1 MEEDKLLKTFA
12 KLLGAG
18 AEDVIKEIESKKE
31 KERRLLESFSR
42 SLSVASDL
50 DITIEEEK
58 IPVEINLP
66 TVIAAQPE
74 IVATKTISQEQF
86 DEVLA
91 IASSE
96 PIEEVALEESG
107 RQEEPQLPVN
117 DIINQTVAALSSVPQ
132 KDIQQAAD
140 SIPDSL
146 RKEIDIIK
154 KSVADFHRF
163 ALRHSQMG
171 GGGEVWLH
179 KLNDVDYFSLKSATD
194 GQVLTYNATTK
205 KWYSSY
211 SSGGGGIDGLSTNHS
226 NTLTLSTGYDFIPST
241 DVAQNLGS
249 PTHRFKDL
257 YLSGHSIVLGN
268 TTLSSDP
275 GTNSLTVTPAGG
287 QSFIVSS
294 PSNVAVGYSYGI
306 SNTTTVVETNIKS
319 INFDTSTGL
328 VVTDQGSGN
337 VFISISGA
345 QGGTGYQGS
354 QGVVGFQGSVGT
366 QGSTGYQGSAGFQGS
381 VGFQGSFGDTGY
393 QGSVGFQGSLGG
405 TGYQGSV
412 GFQGSA
418 GLTGPIAGANTQI
431 LFNDSSY
438 ANGSYNLTYSN
449 NTLTVNGNIVVSNTI
464 SINTLVAN
472 GSSGSTGQKLVSDGT
487 SVRWHSSYTTGAT
500 PPSDPILGDIWFYT
514 ATNKPY
520 MWTFDGV
527 SNFWYDFL
535 PFSG

>member
-31 KERRLLESFSR
+31 KERRLLENFSR

-50 DITIEEEK
+50 DINIEEEK
-58 IPVEINLP
+58 IPVEVNLP
-66 TVIAAQPE
+66 TVIATQPK
-74 IVATKTISQEQF
+74 IVATKTISQKQF

-117 DIINQTVAALSSVPQ
+117 DIINQTVAALSAVPQ

-366 QGSTGYQGSAGFQGS
+366 QG
-381 VGFQGSFGDTGY
+381 
-393 QGSVGFQGSLGG
+393 G

-431 LFNDSSY
+431 LFNDSTY

-449 NTLTVNGNIVVSNTI
+449 NTLTVNGNIVVSNSI

>member
-1 MEEDKLLKTFA
+1 MYK
-12 KLLGAG
+12 
-18 AEDVIKEIESKKE
+18 
-31 KERRLLESFSR
+31 
-42 SLSVASDL
+42 
-50 DITIEEEK
+50 
-58 IPVEINLP
+58 
-66 TVIAAQPE
+66 
-74 IVATKTISQEQF
+74 
-86 DEVLA
+86 
-91 IASSE
+91 
-96 PIEEVALEESG
+96 
-107 RQEEPQLPVN
+107 RQ
-117 DIINQTVAALSSVPQ
+117 
-132 KDIQQAAD
+132 
-140 SIPDSL
+140 
-146 RKEIDIIK
+146 
-154 KSVADFHRF
+154 
-163 ALRHSQMG
+163 
-171 GGGEVWLH
+171 
-179 KLNDVDYFSLKSATD
+179 
-194 GQVLTYNATTK
+194 
-205 KWYSSY
+205 
-211 SSGGGGIDGLSTNHS
+211 
-226 NTLTLSTGYDFIPST
+226 
-241 DVAQNLGS
+241 
-249 PTHRFKDL
+249 
-257 YLSGHSIVLGN
+257 
-268 TTLSSDP
+268 
-275 GTNSLTVTPAGG
+275 
-287 QSFIVSS
+287 
-294 PSNVAVGYSYGI
+294 
-306 SNTTTVVETNIKS
+306 
-319 INFDTSTGL
+319 
-328 VVTDQGSGN
+328 
-337 VFISISGA
+337 A